1 VYKILF
7 LLLIFVSESKA
18 DPTYAIFCSVTAKS
32 TTVAEVNCES
42 PPNLYT
48 MRYLVLKELD
58 IKIPIE
64 ASSASRFYIE
74 TNLDALFSALPTFQ
88 FIPKSDDQAIIN
100 TTRISYDYKSLAD
113 IKKEFSEKGSEKD
126 PLKDHLEE
134 VKKYARQYKK
144 ELDEK
149 NSFTGALKRFF
160 E

>member
-18 DPTYAIFCSVTAKS
+18 DPTYSKYSVFCSVTAKS

-42 PPNLYT
+42 PLNLYT

-58 IKIPIE
+58 IQIPIE

-74 TNLDALFSALPTFQ
+74 TNLDALFSVRPIFT
-88 FIPKSDDQAIIN
+88 FIPKSFDQEIFN
-100 TTRISYDYKSLAD
+100 TERISYDYKSLAD

-126 PLKDHLEE
+126 PLEE
-134 VKKYARQYKK
+134 AKKYARQYKK